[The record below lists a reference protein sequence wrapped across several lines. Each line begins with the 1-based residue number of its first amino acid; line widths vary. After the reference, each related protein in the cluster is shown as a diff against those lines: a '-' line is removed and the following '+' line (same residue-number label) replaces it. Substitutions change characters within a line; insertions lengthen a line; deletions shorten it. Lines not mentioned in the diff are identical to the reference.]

1 MRIKNKC
8 CATCRYGNYDKMQG
22 YVCVNSE
29 SEYAADFVEASHYCI
44 DYESRED
51 EKKHGHVAGI

>member
-1 MRIKNKC
+1 
-8 CATCRYGNYDKMQG
+8 MQG